1 MCASAGTS
9 SEQSTLVKVKRVGLA
24 LFTRGMAVPV
34 GLGALGLAACVGMWF
49 AHPETP
55 GGPIPPCPLRQLFGI
70 DCPGCGGSRMMWY
83 LMHGDVPKA
92 LHYNAVALVIVLALV
107 YAWFAWFMQRWRGM
121 KLPTWH
127 DKLWAGLVFCAVIP
141 LWFVIRN
148 LPFVPF
154 TMLHV

>member
-1 MCASAGTS
+1 
-9 SEQSTLVKVKRVGLA
+9 
-24 LFTRGMAVPV
+24 MAAPV
-34 GLGALGLAACVGMWF
+34 AVGALGLAACVGMWF

-83 LMHGDVPKA
+83 FMHGDVPQA
-92 LHYNAVALVIVLALV
+92 LHYNAVALVIVLALA
-107 YAWFAWFMQRWRGM
+107 YAWFTWLMQRWRGV

-127 DKLWAGLVFCAVIP
+127 DKLWAGLAFCAVIP